1 MGLLKRKKR
10 IPLGDAFSVK
20 KRSDN
25 FSYSFYEK
33 FKDTFTKFVI
43 KGNKKFRKG
52 PIAKGE
58 IFVRY
63 KLGAPE
69 SRQEV
74 GELVAENLVTL
85 DASVLL
91 ARLMKDPSDPAA
103 GVAYFA
109 LGLGDDGTWD
119 LFNPPA
125 PTDDTEQLV
134 SEIARVPI
142 TRAVFID
149 PLTGLETT
157 TPTNIVDFDFDV
169 TEAEAVGR
177 LVECGLVGGDA
188 TTTANSGTLIT
199 YRTFGVISKSST
211 MVLSFTYRLTF

>member
-1 MGLLKRKKR
+1 MGLFDKKKR
-10 IPLGDAFSVK
+10 IPLGDSFIK
-20 KRSDN
+20 KTKKDN
-25 FSYSFYEK
+25 VVPSIFVK
-33 FKDTFTKFVI
+33 FKDSFTSLF
-43 KGNKKFRKG
+43 KGGKSGKVL
-52 PIAKGE
+52 AKGE
-58 IFVRY
+58 IFVRDFIGGTINRNQPG
-63 KLGAPE
+63 KL
-69 SRQEV
+69 
-74 GELVAENLVTL
+74 LVENIVTL

-91 ARLMKDPSDPAA
+91 ARLMKDPTDPAA

-125 PTDDTEQLV
+125 PTDDTEELV
-134 SEIARVPI
+134 SEIERVAV

-149 PLTGLETT
+149 PNTGLETT
-157 TPTNIVDFDFDV
+157 TPTKIVDFDFDV
-169 TEAEAVGR
+169 TEAQAVGR

-188 TTTANSGTLIT
+188 TATANSGTLIT